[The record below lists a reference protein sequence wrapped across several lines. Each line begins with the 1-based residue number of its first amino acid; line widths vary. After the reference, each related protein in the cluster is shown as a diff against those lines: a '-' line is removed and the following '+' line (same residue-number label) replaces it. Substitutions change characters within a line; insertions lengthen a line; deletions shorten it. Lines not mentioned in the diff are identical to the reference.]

1 MRGAEMRSL
10 VVEVFLLLLLLLLLL
25 LSLCCC
31 EETERDEVTGEVYYV
46 KKGVCLWSHGED

>member
-10 VVEVFLLLLLLLLLL
+10 VVEVFLLLLLLLLL